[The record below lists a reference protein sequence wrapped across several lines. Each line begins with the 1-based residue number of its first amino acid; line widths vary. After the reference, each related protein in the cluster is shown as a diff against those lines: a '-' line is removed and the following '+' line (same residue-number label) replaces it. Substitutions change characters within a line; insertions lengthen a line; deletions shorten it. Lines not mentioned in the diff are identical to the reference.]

1 MRIKDEGEREV
12 FGRENLELDSVRESG
27 IIVFLWEICET

>member
-1 MRIKDEGEREV
+1 MRIKDEEEGEV
-12 FGRENLELDSVRESG
+12 FGRENLELDSARLSG